1 MYKRQHSARVTDEVY
16 LSSALEILS
25 DIAQGHGPN
34 EVLIALGYAGW
45 QGGQLED
52 EIARNVWLTTE
63 ANTDILFAAEF
74 EKRLD
79 LAAGL
84 LGVDMRSLLAGAGHG

>member
-1 MYKRQHSARVTDEVY
+1 M
-16 LSSALEILS
+16 
-25 DIAQGHGPN
+25 
-34 EVLIALGYAGW
+34 LIALGYAGW
-45 QGGQLED
+45 QGGQLEN